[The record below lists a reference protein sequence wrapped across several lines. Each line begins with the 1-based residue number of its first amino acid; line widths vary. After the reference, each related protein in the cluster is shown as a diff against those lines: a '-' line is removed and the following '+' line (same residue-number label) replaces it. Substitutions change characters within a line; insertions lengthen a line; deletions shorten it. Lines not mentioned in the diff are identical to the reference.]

1 MGEGGKE
8 RNIINTELMFSS
20 KKDDWETPQE
30 LFDELNKEFNFEVD
44 AAASDENHK
53 CDIYFKKNPDPFH
66 CDGLTADW
74 GGHIT
79 FCNPPYGREIG
90 KWVRKAY
97 ETQKSAWNYK
107 YKTIVVMLVPARTDT
122 KWFHDYIYN
131 KENVEIRFLKGPL
144 KFGNAK
150 NSAPFPSMIVVFK

>member
-1 MGEGGKE
+1 
-8 RNIINTELMFSS
+8 MFSS
-20 KKDDWETPQE
+20 KSDEWETPQE

-66 CDGLTADW
+66 CDGLTAD
-74 GGHIT
+74 
-79 FCNPPYGREIG
+79 
-90 KWVRKAY
+90 
-97 ETQKSAWNYK
+97 
-107 YKTIVVMLVPARTDT
+107 VVMLVPARTDT

-131 KENVEIRFLKGPL
+131 KENVEIRFLNGRL